1 MKGHGH
7 DSVCEVKGFLDAIAM
22 VNVYVNVKN
31 PGVVPWT
38 STEQEIYVTN
48 RHGKDSR
55 RVTPERRLTWGAPV
69 YWWRCHWHSKTQRPT
84 PTQEPK
90 KTFNS
95 NELNREDT
103 HQYMWLCSNLKLF
116 GMMQT
121 SGPVYSNVTNLENKA
136 ESASVRAHTFNWPRS
151 WRPWQF

>member
-48 RHGKDSR
+48 TVKIRGKLLRSAVLLEELQYTDDDVIDIAKPRGLHQHKNQKRH
-55 RVTPERRLTWGAPV
+55 LTQMSWTE
-69 YWWRCHWHSKTQRPT
+69 KTHINACGFVLT
-84 PTQEPK
+84 
-90 KTFNS
+90 S
-95 NELNREDT
+95 NFLAWCKPPA
-103 HQYMWLCSNLKLF
+103 QFIAMSQIWKIKQS
-116 GMMQT
+116 
-121 SGPVYSNVTNLENKA
+121 
-136 ESASVRAHTFNWPRS
+136 HTFNWPRS